1 MSGEVSAISKPR
13 QGDDGSREGDPPGG
27 EMFERDNRRGL
38 ILVIAMALLIVS
50 VAVARGGQERV
61 GPSTGGRAGA
71 DEVEKQAEGAAIQSM
86 SHHHMHDDPHMRL
99 TKRRLERPGDRER
112 AAAIVTALRPALEQ
126 YRDYHV
132 AIENGYQIFLPNL
145 PQPVYHFTNYLQ
157 GFAEAFRFKADQATS
172 LLYRKTRDGYELV
185 GAMYTAPRNATE
197 NDLDMRVPLS
207 IAQWHAHVNIC
218 LPRQGAAPTA
228 DWTKFGPAGSISTA
242 DACAAAGGRFVPQ
255 LFGWMV
261 HVYPFEKTMEKIWN
275 ME

>member
-1 MSGEVSAISKPR
+1 
-13 QGDDGSREGDPPGG
+13 
-27 EMFERDNRRGL
+27 
-38 ILVIAMALLIVS
+38 MALLAVS
-50 VAVARGGQERV
+50 IGVAAARQEPAGSKGGAAETTNAV
-61 GPSTGGRAGA
+61 
-71 DEVEKQAEGAAIQSM
+71 DEVEKRAQSAAIQSM

-99 TKRRLERPGDRER
+99 TKRSPERPGDRDR
-112 AAAIVTALRPALEQ
+112 AAAIVTALRPALER

-157 GFAEAFRFKADQATS
+157 GFAETFRFKPDQATA
-172 LLYRKTRDGYELV
+172 LLYRKTKGGYDLV

-207 IAQWHAHVNIC
+207 VAQWHAHVNIC

-228 DWTKFGPAGSISTA
+228 ADWTKFGPTGSISTA

-261 HVYPFEKTMEKIWN
+261 HVYPFEKTVEKIWSI
-275 ME
+275 E